1 MEAFKKKLNHC
12 SKSSLPSLWQILPS
26 EGLQNMWWEYA
37 YTYVGSSLLSTLS
50 FPWEETDEHNSF
62 FPLWKKNGW
71 VSHSSPGKFRISF
84 CEAQSHGLMEAF
96 KRDWGN
102 PRSQSCCWC
111 FEKSLAAL
119 PQAVLLL
126 CCSKSFLGL
135 FSELEE
141 LLFFSNQEKQ
151 IPCVLLEGPCTEKK
165 ANKNTNG
172 SRSSSPKHVK
182 QCFKRYQQTVA
193 AGNYSIK
200 KLLHLCK
207 IFMCIWNEV
216 VPHNEE

>member
-1 MEAFKKKLNHC
+1 MESLQWKQSHQFVADCTQWRTAERVVSACIHVCREL
-12 SKSSLPSLWQILPS
+12 SSLHIILSLRRDWWTQFLFSSVEKEWMSFSLQPRQIWNLILWGS
-26 EGLQNMWWEYA
+26 EPRARRCVQ
-37 YTYVGSSLLSTLS
+37 
-50 FPWEETDEHNSF
+50 
-62 FPLWKKNGW
+62 
-71 VSHSSPGKFRISF
+71 
-84 CEAQSHGLMEAF
+84 AF

-111 FEKSLAAL
+111 FEQSLAAL

-126 CCSKSFLGL
+126 CCSKSLLGL
-135 FSELEE
+135 FSEMEE
-141 LLFFSNQEKQ
+141 LLFFNNQEKQ

-165 ANKNTNG
+165 ANENTNG
-172 SRSSSPKHVK
+172 SRSASPKHVK

-193 AGNYSIK
+193 AGKYSVK
-200 KLLHLCK
+200 QLLHLCK